1 MQSCK
6 LFGTS
11 RLAGGFLFIQKTGRQ
26 IALSARLLSYGAEGE
41 TRTPMKEPS
50 LDPEPSVSTNSTTSA
65 WKGGIP
71 KTFRA
76 GKRKN
81 ALSEEIS
88 AKTTL
93 PSVFPP
99 DFGSAPPRNWRR
111 HRLGG

>member
-65 WKGGIP
+65 
-71 KTFRA
+71 
-76 GKRKN
+76 
-81 ALSEEIS
+81 
-88 AKTTL
+88 
-93 PSVFPP
+93 
-99 DFGSAPPRNWRR
+99 RR
-111 HRLGG
+111 CI